1 MKFLKRRKA
10 AVSGKTA
17 VAPPQSGKL
26 HGFGGIASKKNT
38 KAGDIPLLICVFA
51 MACFGCLMIYS
62 ASSYT
67 AGVLYG
73 DSLYFVKKQLLG
85 VGLGTAAMIGMC
97 FLPYRKLMK
106 FRYPAI
112 IIAAILLCLVFVP
125 VIGITNYGATRW
137 IGFGGFTIQPS
148 EIAKYAFALFA
159 AAYFAKNH
167 EKVKTVKGVLP
178 VLGVGI
184 GFCVLIIIE
193 PNMSITMCVGLLML
207 SLVFLS
213 GTNLKTFLFILIPF
227 AVAIPVLIILEP
239 YRLQR
244 LSAFIDPWAS
254 PKDEG
259 YQLIQSLYALGNG
272 GLFGTGLFN
281 STQKYRF
288 LPFAESDFILSIM
301 GEELGFLGLAI
312 FFLFCG
318 FIVYRGF
325 RIARRCKNRFGYL
338 LAMGFTLVYGIQV
351 VVNALVVSG
360 TIPPTGLPLPLIS
373 SGNTSLI
380 ITMASMGVLYN
391 ISRSD

>member
-1 MKFLKRRKA
+1 MKRLG
-10 AVSGKTA
+10 GK
-17 VAPPQSGKL
+17 K
-26 HGFGGIASKKNT
+26 
-38 KAGDIPLLICVFA
+38 KAGDIPLLICVFL
-51 MACFGCLMIYS
+51 MAVFGCLMIYS

-67 AGVLYG
+67 AGVQYG
-73 DSLYFVKKQLLG
+73 DKLYFVKKQLIG
-85 VGLGTAAMIGMC
+85 VLLGTATMVGTC
-97 FLPYRKLMK
+97 FIPYKKLIK

-112 IIAAILLCLVFVP
+112 IIAAILLALVFVP

-137 IGFGGFTIQPS
+137 IGFGGVTIQPS
-148 EIAKYAFALFA
+148 EIAKYANALFV
-159 AAYFAKNH
+159 AAYFAKNP
-167 EKVKTVKGVLP
+167 EKVKTIKGVLP

-184 GFCVLIIIE
+184 AFCVLIIIE
-193 PNMSITMCVGLLML
+193 PNMSITMCVGMLML
-207 SLVFLS
+207 CLVFLS
-213 GTNLKTFLFILIPF
+213 GTNLKTFAFILIPF
-227 AVAIPVLIILEP
+227 AVAVPVLIILEP

-244 LSAFIDPWAS
+244 LSAFLDPWAS

-301 GEELGFLGLAI
+301 GEELGFFGLII
-312 FFLFCG
+312 FFACCG

-325 RIARRCKNRFGYL
+325 KIARNCKDRFGYL
-338 LAMGFTLVYGIQV
+338 LASGFTLVYGIQV

-380 ITMASMGVLYN
+380 ITMASMGVLHN

>member
-1 MKFLKRRKA
+1 MRKEN
-10 AVSGKTA
+10 
-17 VAPPQSGKL
+17 
-26 HGFGGIASKKNT
+26 KKIGT
-38 KAGDIPLLICVFA
+38 KAGDVPLLVCVFL

-67 AGVLYG
+67 AEVQYG
-73 DSLYFVKKQLLG
+73 DSLYFVKKQIIG
-85 VGLGTAAMIGMC
+85 VVLGTLAMVGTA

-106 FRYPAI
+106 FKYPAI
-112 IIAAILLCLVFVP
+112 IIAVILLVMVFIPGV
-125 VIGITNYGATRW
+125 GITNYGATRW
-137 IGFGGFTIQPS
+137 IGFGGVTIQPS
-148 EIAKYAFALFA
+148 EIAKYAFALFSA
-159 AAYFAKNH
+159 SYFAKNY

-184 GFCVLIIIE
+184 LFCVLIIVE

-207 SLVFLS
+207 GIIFLS
-213 GTNLKTFLFILIPF
+213 GTNLKTFAIMLIPF
-227 AVAIPVLIILEP
+227 VIAVPVLIILEP

-244 LSAFIDPWAS
+244 LSAFLDPWAS

-272 GLFGTGLFN
+272 GMFGKGLFN

-288 LPFAESDFILSIM
+288 LPFAESDFILAIM
-301 GEELGFLGLAI
+301 GEELGFIGLLI
-312 FFLFCG
+312 FFVFCLF
-318 FIVYRGF
+318 IIYRGIK
-325 RIARRCKNRFGYL
+325 IARECKDRFGFL
-338 LAMGFTLVYGIQV
+338 LASGFTLVYGIQV
-351 VVNALVVSG
+351 AINALVVSG

-391 ISRSD
+391 ISKINKTE

>member
-1 MKFLKRRKA
+1 MKRLG
-10 AVSGKTA
+10 GK
-17 VAPPQSGKL
+17 K
-26 HGFGGIASKKNT
+26 
-38 KAGDIPLLICVFA
+38 KAGDIPLLICVFL
-51 MACFGCLMIYS
+51 MAVFGCLMIYS

-67 AGVLYG
+67 AGVQYG
-73 DSLYFVKKQLLG
+73 DKLYFVKKQLIG
-85 VGLGTAAMIGMC
+85 VLLGTATMVGTC
-97 FLPYRKLMK
+97 FIPYKKLIK

-112 IIAAILLCLVFVP
+112 IIAAILLALVFVP

-137 IGFGGFTIQPS
+137 IGFGGVTIQPS
-148 EIAKYAFALFA
+148 EIAKYAYALFV
-159 AAYFAKNH
+159 AAYFAKNP
-167 EKVKTVKGVLP
+167 EKVKTIKGVLP

-184 GFCVLIIIE
+184 AFCVLIIIE
-193 PNMSITMCVGLLML
+193 PNMSITMCVGMLML
-207 SLVFLS
+207 CLVFLS
-213 GTNLKTFLFILIPF
+213 GTNLKTFAFILIPF
-227 AVAIPVLIILEP
+227 AVAVPVLIILEP

-244 LSAFIDPWAS
+244 LSAFLDPWAS

-288 LPFAESDFILSIM
+288 LPFAESDFLLSIM
-301 GEELGFLGLAI
+301 GEELGFFGLII
-312 FFLFCG
+312 FFACCG

-325 RIARRCKNRFGYL
+325 KIARNCKDRFGYL
-338 LAMGFTLVYGIQV
+338 LASGFTLVYGIQV

-380 ITMASMGVLYN
+380 ITMASMGVLHN

>member
-1 MKFLKRRKA
+1 MKRLG
-10 AVSGKTA
+10 GK
-17 VAPPQSGKL
+17 K
-26 HGFGGIASKKNT
+26 
-38 KAGDIPLLICVFA
+38 KAGDIPLLICVFL
-51 MACFGCLMIYS
+51 MAVFGCLMIYS

-67 AGVLYG
+67 AGVQYG
-73 DSLYFVKKQLLG
+73 DKLYFVKRQLIG
-85 VGLGTAAMIGMC
+85 VLLGTAAMVGTC
-97 FLPYRKLMK
+97 FIPYKKLIK

-112 IIAAILLCLVFVP
+112 IIAAILLALVFVP

-137 IGFGGFTIQPS
+137 IGFGGVTIQPS
-148 EIAKYAFALFA
+148 EIAKYAYALFV
-159 AAYFAKNH
+159 AAYFAKNP
-167 EKVKTVKGVLP
+167 EKVKTIKGVLP

-184 GFCVLIIIE
+184 AFCVLIIIE
-193 PNMSITMCVGLLML
+193 PNMSITMCVGMLML
-207 SLVFLS
+207 CLVFLS
-213 GTNLKTFLFILIPF
+213 GTNLKTFAFILIPF
-227 AVAIPVLIILEP
+227 AVAVPVLIILEP

-244 LSAFIDPWAS
+244 LSAFLDPWAS

-301 GEELGFLGLAI
+301 GEELGFFGLII
-312 FFLFCG
+312 FFACCG

-325 RIARRCKNRFGYL
+325 KIARNCKDRFGYL
-338 LAMGFTLVYGIQV
+338 LASGFTLVYGIQV

-380 ITMASMGVLYN
+380 ITMASMGVLHN